1 MANSTYP
8 IQSLLSRLSSEYI
21 ETGFEVDNDKGIGGD
36 IQDYDEA
43 VEELAKLDR
52 MLADLQVNGYVA
64 VHYGAYRGWLPSI
77 IDKIHDDKN
86 SCKVWWIQQL
96 STENSFMRSDPNSVA
111 NHSEYGPIDID
122 IDNIV
127 AVLDP
132 PTLKSRYWS
141 FSKANIDHVHQACA
155 GKFGK

>member
-1 MANSTYP
+1 M
-8 IQSLLSRLSSEYI
+8 SSEYR
-21 ETGFEVDNDKGIGGD
+21 ETGFEVDDDTDIGGG
-36 IQDYDEA
+36 IQDYEEA
-43 VEELAKLDR
+43 VEEAAKLDG

-64 VHYGAYRGWLPSI
+64 VHYGAYWGWLPSI
-77 IDKIHDDKN
+77 IDEIHDDKN
-86 SCKVWWIQQL
+86 SCKVRSMQRL
-96 STENSFMRSDPNSVA
+96 STENSFMWPDPNSVA
-111 NHSEYGPIDID
+111 NYSEYGPIDID

>member
-64 VHYGAYRGWLPSI
+64 VYCGAYWQ
-77 IDKIHDDKN
+77 
-86 SCKVWWIQQL
+86 C
-96 STENSFMRSDPNSVA
+96 
-111 NHSEYGPIDID
+111 
-122 IDNIV
+122 
-127 AVLDP
+127 
-132 PTLKSRYWS
+132 
-141 FSKANIDHVHQACA
+141 
-155 GKFGK
+155 